1 MILSSWL
8 PPLLWMA
15 LIFALSSDAGSGQHT
30 RSVLGPL
37 LAALLP
43 WATDLQIEAVHFLLR
58 KTAHAVVY
66 AVLALLWF
74 RALRIGVRSRWSA
87 AGLAF
92 AVALAWAGLD
102 EARQALVPSRTG
114 AVGDVLIDGTGAG
127 LAALASGMG
136 YRIALWRAARLL
148 LLIAALVGSLVLVVD
163 RLVGAPSGVLWIAVP
178 AAAVALAGL
187 RWWWAGH
194 PRTGE
199 SASDAPTE

>member
-1 MILSSWL
+1 
-8 PPLLWMA
+8 MA
-15 LIFALSSDAGSGQHT
+15 LILVLASDAGSGQHT

-43 WATDLQIEAVHFLLR
+43 WATALQVDAVHFLIR
-58 KTAHAVVY
+58 KTAHAAVY
-66 AVLALLWF
+66 AVLALLWYRAF
-74 RALRIGVRSRWSA
+74 RTSGRSRPAA

-127 LAALASGMG
+127 LAALASAMG
-136 YRIALWRAARLL
+136 HRLALWRAAHLL
-148 LLIAALVGSLVLVVD
+148 LLATVLAGALALTLDHV
-163 RLVGAPSGVLWIAVP
+163 VGAASGVLWVTVP

-187 RWWWAGH
+187 RRWAAH
-194 PRTGE
+194 
-199 SASDAPTE
+199 SASEAPGSEHREGSTRRSRPSI